1 MNPWAILL
9 RIRELETDAEV
20 ERIAGRDV
28 TQLHE
33 AIQRLYSEL
42 AAVGK

>member
-33 AIQRLYSEL
+33 TIQRLYDEL
-42 AAVGK
+42 AAVGR

>member
-9 RIRELETDAEV
+9 RIREMETDAEV

-28 TQLHE
+28 TQLHA
-33 AIQRLYSEL
+33 AIQRLYRAL

>member
-9 RIRELETDAEV
+9 RIREMETEAET

-33 AIQRLYSEL
+33 AIQRLYRAL
-42 AAVGK
+42 AAVRS

>member
-9 RIRELETDAEV
+9 RIREMETDAEI

-28 TQLHE
+28 TQIHE
-33 AIQRLYSEL
+33 AIERLYRAL
-42 AAVGK
+42 AAVRQ

>member
-1 MNPWAILL
+1 VNPWAILL
-9 RIRELETDAEV
+9 LIREMETDAEV

-42 AAVGK
+42 AAVRS